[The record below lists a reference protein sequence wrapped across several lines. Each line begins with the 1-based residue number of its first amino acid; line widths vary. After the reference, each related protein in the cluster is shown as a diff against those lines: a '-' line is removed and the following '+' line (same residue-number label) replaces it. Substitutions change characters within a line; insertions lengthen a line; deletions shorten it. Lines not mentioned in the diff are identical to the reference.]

1 MLQSLISLIILLTN
15 THGMVDIDYSSY
27 DYEECE
33 NCITYIQWFEA
44 SGKYYITYVTH
55 RNINSSVELSSL

>member
-44 SGKYYITYVTH
+44 AGKYCICYTQKYQLK
-55 RNINSSVELSSL
+55 S